1 MAFGM
6 SIVIASRSGTGPN
19 DLVAMILSDKV
30 GARIH
35 LQFRWVRLLCDAVFA
50 GLGWALGGPVGIG
63 TIIGTF
69 CMGPIM
75 QAVFQ
80 VMRFRPK
87 EVKHQDII
95 TTARIIGGAA
105 GARGEGGSG
114 EASSFGAA
122 SSSGEARDR
131 QDV

>member
-1 MAFGM
+1 MA
-6 SIVIASRSGTGPN
+6 TGPMLSLIHILHP
-19 DLVAMILSDKV
+19 LVCTAFNADFDGDQMAVHVPLSVEAQAEARFLMLSINNILAPKDGS
-30 GARIH
+30 
-35 LQFRWVRLLCDAVFA
+35 
-50 GLGWALGGPVGIG
+50 
-63 TIIGTF
+63 
-69 CMGPIM
+69 PITTPTDVYKS
-75 QAVFQ
+75 QVFQ
-80 VMRFRPK
+80 LMRFQPK